1 MNDNSF
7 IRFVFP
13 AGERWEPAAKTQI
26 NKNKK
31 LWARD
36 AAKAQDKA
44 KKEQNKDAEDAAKR
58 QKNLE
63 EAKDLG

>member
-1 MNDNSF
+1 MARLKGD
-7 IRFVFP
+7 
-13 AGERWEPAAKTQI
+13 RWEPAAKTQI

-36 AAKAQDKA
+36 AAKSADKLRKDQA
-44 KKEQNKDAEDAAKR
+44 KEADDVAKR
-58 QKNLE
+58 MKNLE